1 MSVLFAQSPTA
12 SVNSANTG
20 GATSLTTNWNATPTA
35 GNMLVAAI
43 AWDDS
48 SGSSLTVTSVGG
60 TGTDTFTLVH
70 KFPGD
75 GVSYAPMSFYYCAS
89 CGAGRTGVE
98 LTNSVGTPFAE
109 MSLWEVS
116 GLTSPVA
123 DVIFT
128 GGPVTGATSISGTTP
143 SLSTSAEAAVL
154 AAQNSANYDF
164 PNAFSAGTWTN
175 DYTSIAFSGN
185 AYGHQV
191 TSSTTGLA
199 ATLTSK
205 SANMQFGVVTFR
217 AGGGVAT
224 PPFIPNPDSNAS
236 VVASAR
242 AKAVAVAL
250 TAGLV
255 WAPFAPTTPSN
266 TKPAGWYQP
275 LGVAP
280 AVAKAIQPP
289 AALPLGPLQ
298 SAPSGW
304 QSIASTAPAVAVAQ
318 PGYAFVPFNTVQP
331 APPVPYGWLSTS
343 SFAPPLVAPQPGSSF
358 VPFNTRQTN
367 TATID
372 KWQQPLSIPVLAP
385 AVKLGSTFVPFNTAQ
400 FIATP
405 PWGWYQSL
413 STAPPITAPQSGN
426 FFVPFNTTQF
436 FPPPAWGWHQPLP
449 ATPRAA
455 QAIQSQPN
463 WTTSAFQTFT
473 LAWQQQLAAT
483 PSRSAAQQGSL
494 SLSFVIAPII
504 NTVVGMPW
512 QQSLSTAVKS
522 PAAVQSNSFVPFD
535 TVQIIPPPSAVDT
548 HDGVWTKRQITEY
561 RRRQRELARE
571 QDKLLSEGEARRKK
585 IARDIREAAKPIAK
599 PVLEPGKPII
609 VDKLEPVYAKI
620 TANMVPG
627 VFGAIVLKP
636 SLIDDH
642 DEEDEIMMI
651 LGEIL

>member
-1 MSVLFAQSPTA
+1 MA
-12 SVNSANTG
+12 
-20 GATSLTTNWNATPTA
+20 
-35 GNMLVAAI
+35 VAAI

-48 SGSSLTVTSVGG
+48 SGNSLTVTSVGG
-60 TGTDTFTLVH
+60 IGTDTFILVH

-75 GVSYAPMSFYYCAS
+75 GVSYAPMSIYYCAS
-89 CGAGRTGVE
+89 CGAGRTGVK

-154 AAQNSANYDF
+154 AAQNSVNYDF

-191 TSSTTGLA
+191 TSSTTGLL
-199 ATLTSK
+199 ATLTSGP
-205 SANMQFGVVTFR
+205 ANMQFGVVTFKS
-217 AGGGVAT
+217 GGGVAT

-236 VVASAR
+236 IVASAR

-280 AVAKAIQPP
+280 AVAKAIQPLT
-289 AALPLGPLQ
+289 ALPLGPLQ
-298 SAPSGW
+298 SAPNGW
-304 QSIASTAPAVAVAQ
+304 QSIASAAPAVAIAQ

-343 SFAPPLVAPQPGSSF
+343 SFAPPLVVPQQGSSF

-372 KWQQPLSIPVLAP
+372 KWQQPLSIPVP
-385 AVKLGSTFVPFNTAQ
+385 SPPTQLGSSFVPFNTPQ
-400 FIATP
+400 FVVTP
-405 PWGWYQSL
+405 PWGWFEPL
-413 STAPPITAPQSGN
+413 STAPPLVQAQFGSS
-426 FFVPFNTTQF
+426 FVPLNTAQF
-436 FPPPAWGWHQPLP
+436 FPAPPWGWHQPLP
-449 ATPRAA
+449 ATPQAA
-455 QAIQSQPN
+455 QAIQSQPQ
-463 WTTSAFQTFT
+463 WEPKAFPAFT
-473 LAWQQQLAAT
+473 LAWQQPLATT
-483 PSRSAAQQGSL
+483 PARYAAKQGIL
-494 SLSFVIAPII
+494 SLLFVIPIPA

-512 QQSLSTAVKS
+512 QQPLATAVRS
-522 PAAVQSNSFVPFD
+522 PAALQSNPFVPFN
-535 TVQIIPPPSAVDT
+535 TVQTVITTTLIQRT
-548 HDGVWTKRQITEY
+548 LTGVG
-561 RRRQRELARE
+561 L
-571 QDKLLSEGEARRKK
+571 
-585 IARDIREAAKPIAK
+585 
-599 PVLEPGKPII
+599 
-609 VDKLEPVYAKI
+609 
-620 TANMVPG
+620 
-627 VFGAIVLKP
+627 
-636 SLIDDH
+636 
-642 DEEDEIMMI
+642 
-651 LGEIL
+651 